1 MSPAG
6 APVIRDLGRT
16 DYGATWE
23 AMRAFTAA
31 RAPDTRDELWI
42 TSHPPVYTVG
52 VAGRASHLP
61 RVDNGIP
68 VVQSDRGGQITYHGP
83 GQVVIYVL
91 MDLRRRGLTV
101 RPLVRLLEA
110 AVADCLDAHGIEAN
124 GDTEAPGVYV
134 DGAKI
139 AALGLRIRGG
149 CSYHGLAFNVDPDL
163 RPFLAIDPCGHP
175 GLTVTSAR
183 QLGLHTDTGHWAAA
197 LTARIESRL
206 QG

>member
-1 MSPAG
+1 
-6 APVIRDLGRT
+6 
-16 DYGATWE
+16 
-23 AMRAFTAA
+23 MRAFTVA
-31 RAPDTRDELWI
+31 RAPDTSDELWI
-42 TSHPPVYTVG
+42 TAHAPVYTVG
-52 VAGRASHLP
+52 VAGRARHLP
-61 RVDNGIP
+61 RADNGIP

-91 MDLRRRGLTV
+91 VDLRRRGLTV

-110 AVADCLDAHGIEAN
+110 AVTDCLDAHGIAAN
-124 GDTEAPGVYV
+124 GDAEAPGVYV

-163 RPFLAIDPCGHP
+163 HPFLAIDPCGHP
-175 GLTVTSAR
+175 GLTVTSAA